1 MKYIIGLLILSIWFI
16 VYHYEN
22 KSVSCSQTIGEVD
35 FKNYKEKDL
44 NYTGEIETVWKILLF
59 KYAVNSNGEKL
70 KCSAK
75 GDFN

>member
-1 MKYIIGLLILSIWFI
+1 MKYWILVLILLVWFI
-16 VYHYEN
+16 VYQFEN
-22 KSVSCSQTIGEVD
+22 KLVSCSRTIGEVS

-44 NYTGEIETVWKILLF
+44 IYTGEIETVWKILLF
-59 KYAVNSNGEKL
+59 KYAINSNGETL